1 MLVQELLKI
10 VRRRGMYWSHIG
22 AMLLAVVATLVV
34 TLVVRGTQGEG
45 DFVSRLD
52 VLHACRDVLSFAGFV
67 MAALIGAQEGA
78 YDVQQGTFRYLVMTG
93 RSKLGLYLVRYPAF
107 AIAVVAGML
116 PAMALAALGAVALG
130 QSVPDGVQ
138 TTDAT
143 GIGASDLALLVWQP
157 VLVSLVFGAI
167 ALAVGALLRSVGGAI
182 VVALVLNLAGFNLL
196 ALLTLISDSLDRVV
210 LPIAIGVLTG
220 SDDFGVPTAIVV
232 VLAWLAVFVVAGA
245 VRTTRAEY

>member
-1 MLVQELLKI
+1 MLVQEILKI
-10 VRRRGMYWSHIG
+10 VRRRGMYWSHVG
-22 AMLLAVVATLVV
+22 VMLLAAVGTLVV
-34 TLVVRGTQGEG
+34 TVVVRATQGEG

-52 VLHACRDVLSFAGFV
+52 VLHAGRDVLTFAGFV

-116 PAMALAALGAVALG
+116 PGMVVAVLGAFALG

-138 TTDAT
+138 TSDGTA
-143 GIGASDLALLVWQP
+143 IGAADIALAVWQP
-157 VLVSLVFGAI
+157 VLFALVFGAI

-210 LPIAIGVLTG
+210 LPIAMGVLTG
-220 SDDFGVPTAIVV
+220 ADDFGVPLAIVV
-232 VLAWLAVFVVAGA
+232 VLAWVAVFVAAGA

>member
-1 MLVQELLKI
+1 MLVQEILKI
-10 VRRRGMYWSHIG
+10 IRRRGMYWSHVG
-22 AMLLAVVATLVV
+22 AMLLAVVAVLVV
-34 TLVVRGTQGEG
+34 TVIVRATQDAGDVVT
-45 DFVSRLD
+45 RLD
-52 VLHACRDVLSFAGFV
+52 VLNAARDTLSFAGFV

-116 PAMALAALGAVALG
+116 PAMAVAAIGALAVG
-130 QSVPDGVQ
+130 QSRDAGF
-138 TTDAT
+138 TTTVDT
-143 GIGASDLALLVWQP
+143 SVGASDLALLVWQP

-196 ALLTLISDSLDRVV
+196 ALLTLISDSLDVVV

-220 SDDFGVPTAIVV
+220 ADDFGIPVAIVV
-232 VLAWLAVFVVAGA
+232 VLAWVGAFVVAGA
-245 VRTTRAEY
+245 LRTTRSEY

>member
-1 MLVQELLKI
+1 MLVQEVLKI
-10 VRRRGMYWSHIG
+10 IRRRGMYWSHIG
-22 AMLLAVVATLVV
+22 AMLLAALGTIVVA
-34 TLVVRGTQGEG
+34 LVVRALQDTG
-45 DFVSRLD
+45 DEVTRLE
-52 VLHACRDVLSFAGFV
+52 VLNACRDVLSFAGFV

-107 AIAVVAGML
+107 AVAVVVGML
-116 PAMALAALGAVALG
+116 PGMAVALVG
-130 QSVPDGVQ
+130 SFAFG
-138 TTDAT
+138 TAGGTFDAADNT
-143 GIGASDLALLVWQP
+143 IGAADVGLLVWQP

-210 LPIAIGVLTG
+210 LPIAISVLTG

-232 VLAWLAVFVVAGA
+232 VLAWVAAFVVAGA
-245 VRTTRAEY
+245 IRTTRAEY